1 MTDLTVSNRTKAV
14 GPVTAIDNVTFK
26 VADGE
31 VVSLLGPSGCGK
43 STTLAA
49 IAGLDVPTSG
59 VIRAGNSIFY
69 DGAGGRFVEPEDRH
83 CGLVLQSYALWPHI
97 TVGQNVDF
105 PLKLRKVARAARS
118 RRVEGGLDRKS
129 TRLTP

>member
-31 VVSLLGPSGCGK
+31 FVSLLGPSGCGK

-69 DGAGGRFVEPEDRH
+69 DGAGGRFFEPEARNF
-83 CGLVLQSYALWPHI
+83 GLVFQSYYLLQHMPAGQHAAL
-97 TVGQNVDF
+97 
-105 PLKLRKVARAARS
+105 PLKLRHVQRRPRS
-118 RRVEGGLDRKS
+118 SEGWG
-129 TRLTP
+129 